1 MACYNLF
8 METKPIKFDKDLFL
22 TFTESIK
29 EQLEAKGIKE
39 EEILAEFEEL
49 REIPKQVQ
57 NDIL

>member
-1 MACYNLF
+1 